1 MVGAI
6 LKKLSRDLRLEVSEF
21 SASHLLGSV
30 DIFRSLNSADNR
42 EMWAAIL
49 PLLRPIKYEE
59 GDILCEQVSLSLSL
73 TASASASASA

>member
-6 LKKLSRDLRLEVSEF
+6 LKKLSRELRLEVSEF
-21 SASHLLGSV
+21 SASSLLGSV

-59 GDILCEQVSLSLSL
+59 GDLLCEQVSIERLSPEL
-73 TASASASASA
+73 